1 MPVAAKPKSRNKPEL
16 VIDEKK
22 ALDFIL
28 QGGSQPQGEEIVP
41 QPQRVNGSKGRHTT
55 KTDPNDQ
62 VSISIKLL
70 VSERNLINDNRAKRS
85 GRERI
90 SLEGWIIEAVNEKL
104 QREDKRRNQV

>member
-1 MPVAAKPKSRNKPEL
+1 MPVAAKPKSRNKPETGF
-16 VIDEKK
+16 DDKK
-22 ALDFIL
+22 ALDFIR
-28 QGGSQPQGEEIVP
+28 QGGSQSQDEKPAPQI
-41 QPQRVNGSKGRHTT
+41 QHVNGSKGRHTT

-70 VSERNLINDNRAKRS
+70 VSERNHINESRAKRS
-85 GRERI
+85 GREKI